1 MAIPALI
8 KVLSCFALILALSRF
23 RLHLSLCLMV
33 GASALGAWMGMA
45 PGRIVA
51 GLAVAVTAGQTLE
64 LVAIIC
70 MILVL
75 SQLMKVS
82 GHLDRMV
89 HSFVGLVSDSRTVS
103 AVMPALIGLLPM
115 PGGALFSAPMVET
128 AMAGCSLS
136 GDKKTAVNYWFRHIW
151 EYWWPLYPGVVLAL
165 SLLQV
170 ETWRFIAMQAPLT
183 LISVAAG
190 TYFLLRPMERCP
202 SPTKRSRWNRRSL
215 AMFLWEAM
223 PIVLVVASIL
233 LFALVRYVL
242 AWIGWTITLPRVP
255 PLLAGLGGSLLWVLN
270 VNRLGLRQFLTA
282 LVNLV
287 TLSMVTLVFG
297 IMIFKGL
304 LIDSQAIFQIREELV
319 RYHIPV
325 LLVIMGMPFLAGL
338 ITGIAVGFVGSSFPL
353 VVPLFNGLP
362 PLAFLVHASLAY
374 ALGYMGMML
383 SPVHICFLVS
393 KDYFK
398 AGLLASYRHLYKPV
412 AAVTAIWVGVLA
424 LLSLL

>member
-1 MAIPALI
+1 MALPALI

-23 RLHLSLCLMV
+23 RLHLSLCLIV
-33 GASALGAWMGMA
+33 GATALGAWMGMP
-45 PGRIVA
+45 PGGIVA
-51 GLAVAVTAGQTLE
+51 SLAAAVREGQTLE
-64 LVAIIC
+64 LVAIIS
-70 MILVL
+70 MILVV

-89 HSFVGLVSDSRTVS
+89 HSFVGLVRDSRTVS

-128 AMAGCSLS
+128 AVAGCSLS

-190 TYFLLRPMERCP
+190 TYFLLRPMEPCP
-202 SPTKRSRWNRRSL
+202 SPTTPSRWNVRSL
-215 AMFLWEAM
+215 ATFLWEAM
-223 PIVLVVASIL
+223 PILLVVAGIL
-233 LFALVRYVL
+233 LLALVRYAL
-242 AWIGWTITLPRVP
+242 AWIGWTITLPKVL
-255 PLLAGLGGSLLWVLN
+255 PLLVGLGASLLWVLR
-270 VNRLGLRQFLTA
+270 VNGLGLGTFLTA
-282 LVNLV
+282 LMNLG
-287 TLSMVTLVFG
+287 TLSMVMLVFG

-304 LIDSQAIFQIREELV
+304 LVDSQAVFQIREELI
-319 RYHIPV
+319 RYHIPL
-325 LLVIMGMPFLAGL
+325 LLVIIAMPFLGGL

-353 VVPLFNGLP
+353 VVPLFSGLP

-374 ALGYMGMML
+374 AFGYMGMML

-398 AGLLASYRHLYKPV
+398 ASLLASYRHLYKPV

-424 LLSLL
+424 ILSLL

>member
-8 KVLSCFALILALSRF
+8 KVLSCFAFILALSRF

-33 GASALGAWMGMA
+33 GATALGAWMGMPPA
-45 PGRIVA
+45 RIVA
-51 GLAVAVTAGQTLE
+51 SIAAAVSEGQTLE

-70 MILVL
+70 MILVV

-89 HSFVGLVSDSRTVS
+89 HSFVSLVPDSRTVS
-103 AVMPALIGLLPM
+103 AAMPALIGLLPM

-128 AMAGCSLS
+128 AVAGCSLS
-136 GDKKTAVNYWFRHIW
+136 GDQKTAVNYWFRHIW

-190 TYFLLRPMERCP
+190 TYFLLRPMEPCP
-202 SPTKRSRWNRRSL
+202 GPTTQSRWSVRSL
-215 AMFLWEAM
+215 GVFLWQAM
-223 PIVLVVASIL
+223 PILLVVASIL
-233 LFALVRYVL
+233 LLALVRYAV
-242 AWIGWTITLPRVP
+242 AWIGWTITLPKVL
-255 PLLAGLGGSLLWVLN
+255 PLLAGLGASLLWVLR
-270 VNRLGLRQFLTA
+270 VNRLGVGQFLTA
-282 LVNLV
+282 LMNLG
-287 TLSMVTLVFG
+287 TLSMVMLAFG

-304 LIDSQAIFQIREELV
+304 LVDSQAVFQIREELV
-319 RYHIPV
+319 RYHIPL
-325 LLVIMGMPFLAGL
+325 LLVIIAMPFLAGL

-353 VVPLFNGLP
+353 VVPLFIGLP
-362 PLAFLVHASLAY
+362 PLDFLVHASLAY
-374 ALGYMGMML
+374 ASGYMGMML

-398 AGLLASYRHLYKPV
+398 ASLLASYRHLYKPV
-412 AAVTAIWVGVLA
+412 AAVTGTWAAVLA
-424 LLSLL
+424 LLSVL

>member
-8 KVLSCFALILALSRF
+8 KVLGCFAFILALSRF

-33 GASALGAWMGMA
+33 GAAALGAWMGMP

-51 GLAVAVTAGQTLE
+51 SISAAVTEGQALE

-70 MILVL
+70 MILVV

-89 HSFVGLVSDSRTVS
+89 HSFVGLGPDSRTVS

-128 AMAGCSLS
+128 AVAGCSLS

-190 TYFLLRPMERCP
+190 TYFLLRPMEPCP
-202 SPTKRSRWNRRSL
+202 GPATRSRWSVRSL
-215 AMFLWEAM
+215 GVFLWQAM
-223 PIVLVVASIL
+223 PILLVVASIL
-233 LFALVRYVL
+233 LLALVRYAL
-242 AWIGWTITLPRVP
+242 AWIGWTITLPKVL
-255 PLLAGLGGSLLWVLN
+255 PLLAGLGASLLWVLR
-270 VNRLGLRQFLTA
+270 VNRLGVGQFLTA
-282 LVNLV
+282 LMNLG
-287 TLSMVTLVFG
+287 TLSMVMLAFG

-304 LIDSQAIFQIREELV
+304 LVDSQAVFQIREELV
-319 RYHIPV
+319 RYHIPL
-325 LLVIMGMPFLAGL
+325 LLVIIAMPFLAGL

-353 VVPLFNGLP
+353 VVPLFIGLP
-362 PLAFLVHASLAY
+362 PLDFLVHASLAY
-374 ALGYMGMML
+374 ASGYMGMML

-398 AGLLASYRHLYKPV
+398 ASLLASYRHLYKPV
-412 AAVTAIWVGVLA
+412 AAVTGTWAAVLA
-424 LLSLL
+424 LLSVL